1 METYKS
7 EKKVL
12 TTENLSAI
20 FQEVK
25 SYVDATPGC
34 NCPGDGGGGV
44 GIPILS
50 KQEFENLGND
60 HGYKTGQVIAVVANN
75 SQAVAPI
82 DPSTPELHSVDD
94 AATITQPGLGEASIY
109 NGATVKFYYWDGSN
123 WRNFNLLSDEEYRKL
138 KDINVAYPSSEI
150 ILSEIDTDEILTA
163 TATTP
168 VNFDHQTFNAIIQ
181 KCVQAC
187 EANTKPK
194 LKMAYDGVYTRYCEI
209 LSMTFGEDKDY
220 VYLDVV
226 CDGKLYTIRLT
237 GDKGYATLNSSGA
250 PALDYATTTEVE
262 TEADK
267 VFTNNK

>member
-1 METYKS
+1 MSNTNG
-7 EKKVL
+7 KKML
-12 TTENLSAI
+12 TTENLTAI
-20 FQEVK
+20 FGEVK
-25 SYVDATPGC
+25 SYVDSTPGS
-34 NCPGDGGGGV
+34 NC
-44 GIPILS
+44 
-50 KQEFENLGND
+50 
-60 HGYKTGQVIAVVANN
+60 TC
-75 SQAVAPI
+75 
-82 DPSTPELHSVDD
+82 
-94 AATITQPGLGEASIY
+94 
-109 NGATVKFYYWDGSN
+109 DGSA
-123 WRNFNLLSDEEYRKL
+123 LIVLDEL
-138 KDINVAYPSSEI
+138 
-150 ILSEIDTDEILTA
+150 DTDENLTA

-209 LSMTFGEDKDY
+209 LSMTIGEDKDY

-237 GDKGYATLNSSGA
+237 DNKGYATLNSSGA
-250 PALDYATTTEVE
+250 PALDYATATEVE